1 MDEQRFSMLSTI
13 ELKDSVVILIISI
26 IIFCK
31 TINYAIYEIKVNSNK
46 SAGITIIIMAFVVL
60 IFAPFITL
68 FR

>member
-1 MDEQRFSMLSTI
+1 MFF
-13 ELKDSVVILIISI
+13 VFFIISI

-46 SAGITIIIMAFVVL
+46 SAGVTIIIMAFVVL

>member
-1 MDEQRFSMLSTI
+1 MFF
-13 ELKDSVVILIISI
+13 VILIISVF
-26 IIFCK
+26 IFCK

-46 SAGITIIIMAFVVL
+46 SAGVIIIVMAFIVL

>member
-1 MDEQRFSMLSTI
+1 MFF
-13 ELKDSVVILIISI
+13 VILIISI

-46 SAGITIIIMAFVVL
+46 SAGVTIIIIMAFVVL

>member
-1 MDEQRFSMLSTI
+1 MIYKFF
-13 ELKDSVVILIISI
+13 VFFIISI

-46 SAGITIIIMAFVVL
+46 SAGITIIIMAFIVL

>member
-1 MDEQRFSMLSTI
+1 MFF
-13 ELKDSVVILIISI
+13 VFFIISI

-31 TINYAIYEIKVNSNK
+31 TINYEIKVNSNK
-46 SAGITIIIMAFVVL
+46 SAGITIIIMAFIVL

>member
-1 MDEQRFSMLSTI
+1 MFF
-13 ELKDSVVILIISI
+13 VIFIISI

-31 TINYAIYEIKVNSNK
+31 TINYAIYEIKVNRNK
-46 SAGITIIIMAFVVL
+46 SAGITIIIMAFIVL

>member
-1 MDEQRFSMLSTI
+1 MFF
-13 ELKDSVVILIISI
+13 VILVISI

-31 TINYAIYEIKVNSNK
+31 TLNYAIYEIKVNSNK
-46 SAGITIIIMAFVVL
+46 PAGITIIIMAFIVL

>member
-1 MDEQRFSMLSTI
+1 MFF
-13 ELKDSVVILIISI
+13 VILIISI

-31 TINYAIYEIKVNSNK
+31 TINYAIYAIKVNSNK
-46 SAGITIIIMAFVVL
+46 FAGITIIVMAFIVL

>member
-1 MDEQRFSMLSTI
+1 MFF
-13 ELKDSVVILIISI
+13 VILIISI

-46 SAGITIIIMAFVVL
+46 PAGVTIIIMAFVVL
-60 IFAPFITL
+60 LFAPFITL

>member
-1 MDEQRFSMLSTI
+1 MFF
-13 ELKDSVVILIISI
+13 VILIISI

-31 TINYAIYEIKVNSNK
+31 TINYAIYEIKINSNK
-46 SAGITIIIMAFVVL
+46 STGITIIVMAFVVL